1 MGMTSSVSS
10 RQSHTSRCSGK
21 NLNFLT
27 IALDTEPELSQRLK
41 TKERLAAYWVVSCMW
56 QSVIAVVCALAV
68 VVAATDVGAVGVG
81 ILDPGVV
88 ASKLAIVVC
97 APGIK
102 QTLTFHQ
109 L

>member
-1 MGMTSSVSS
+1 
-10 RQSHTSRCSGK
+10 
-21 NLNFLT
+21 
-27 IALDTEPELSQRLK
+27 
-41 TKERLAAYWVVSCMW
+41 MW